1 MEISIRPH
9 DLAAAAARLAGCAR
23 DLDAAVDDLQRR
35 APADVVDLGLKAI
48 AASERG
54 LLLTERA
61 VRTLAE
67 DLDRLADGLRT
78 VAAAYPTVDASAV
91 PRP

>member
-9 DLAAAAARLAGCAR
+9 ELAAAAARLAGCAR
-23 DLDAAVDDLQRR
+23 DLDAAVGELQRR
-35 APADVVDLGLKAI
+35 APTDVVQLGLRAI
-48 AASERG
+48 AASEHG
-54 LLLTERA
+54 LQLTERA

-67 DLDRLADGLRT
+67 DLDQLATGIRT
-78 VAAAYPTVDASAV
+78 VAAAYPTIDASAV